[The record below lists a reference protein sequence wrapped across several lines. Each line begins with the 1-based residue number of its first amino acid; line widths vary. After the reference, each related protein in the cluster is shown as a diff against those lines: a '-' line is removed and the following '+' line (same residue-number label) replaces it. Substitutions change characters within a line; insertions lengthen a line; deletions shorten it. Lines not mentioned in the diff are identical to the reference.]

1 MIYVEG
7 LKVGVIFSKGL
18 IQGNRRVSFL
28 KDTFIVVKKTKEGGG
43 NPMPGSLQCAGNQK
57 K

>member
-1 MIYVEG
+1 MLKG
-7 LKVGVIFSKGL
+7 LKWAWYLAKGL
-18 IQGNRRVSFL
+18 YKGNSRISFL
-28 KDTFIVVKKTKEGGG
+28 KDTFIVIKKTKEVGG